1 MGLELDDLVYEG
13 MVKGTEILWNRTL
26 LLFTVEVNCH
36 TDRTDEFN
44 TFIFYFHS
52 LGVKGLK
59 KALSKFDPEK
69 GIEEHNLKICYTVD
83 KYL

>member
-1 MGLELDDLVYEG
+1 MNSIRFDFD
-13 MVKGTEILWNRTL
+13 
-26 LLFTVEVNCH
+26 
-36 TDRTDEFN
+36 
-44 TFIFYFHS
+44 S

-69 GIEEHNLKICYTVD
+69 GTEEHNLKISYTVD